1 MKIVIDIDKETY
13 YKVLGS
19 NNRGFLLHAIAGI
32 LQTGTILPKGHGR
45 LIDADA
51 LLISDEECGEIG
63 NCLECKM
70 YVETCEHFKATI
82 EKAPTII
89 EAEKEADT

>member
-19 NNRGFLLHAIAGI
+19 NNRGFLLHAMAGI
-32 LQTGTILPKGHGR
+32 LQAGMILPKAHGR

-51 LLISDEECGEIG
+51 LTPKIHGTKSIIAV
-63 NCLECKM
+63 LE
-70 YVETCEHFKATI
+70 
-82 EKAPTII
+82 APTII
-89 EAEKEADT
+89 EADKEV

>member
-19 NNRGFLLHAIAGI
+19 NNRGFLLHAFAGI

-45 LIDADA
+45 LIDADMLLSKAKFLYKGYEVA
-51 LLISDEECGEIG
+51 LTNTIGE
-63 NCLECKM
+63 
-70 YVETCEHFKATI
+70 
-82 EKAPTII
+82 APTII
-89 EAEKEADT
+89 EADKEENT